1 MKVSQ
6 MRLREQCSKY
16 VFSYKLC
23 NNHINVLY
31 PRLCGRWPMLVLANY
46 CITHAEWEVGR
57 QRLSYANQE
66 PTERGNA
73 TPPYSVG
80 RPAGT
85 RWPLPAPSWT
95 GPRLLHP
102 NQRVLETLQV
112 KIHLALIRRFSHG
125 QPWAPTGTPRN
136 FLIVKHSSARLKRP
150 RGPIAQVHT

>member
-73 TPPYSVG
+73 TPLLG
-80 RPAGT
+80 ACA
-85 RWPLPAPSWT
+85 RWPLPGLPP
-95 GPRLLHP
+95 GPRALAP
-102 NQRVLETLQV
+102 IRQRHIVWRHGDASGNSHKLFITGTDREHASV
-112 KIHLALIRRFSHG
+112 MDSHG
-125 QPWAPTGTPRN
+125 
-136 FLIVKHSSARLKRP
+136 HP
-150 RGPIAQVHT
+150 RGHRVDC